1 VWISTHSCWL
11 AKFNHGRTTVTAR
24 RWTARAA
31 DWKGR
36 VIWVDMSRRQ
46 ADRWDKAHLR
56 DKRTA
61 AEKQSQPQP
70 RSSLHL
76 PRGVSSNCRRL
87 AQHRRTSVTCPR
99 MLAYAGLI
107 QKFRNI
113 GLHLDFS
120 YKANQLYTVN
130 QRTLSRT
137 HTSAIR
143 RRNRQCCYRWVHGYR
158 YTITSPAEVHSGPR
172 FYAKPSGIRLVN
184 LRNPRYLVCV
194 FHFRNLHLV
203 NFFLVH
209 YDV

>member
-1 VWISTHSCWL
+1 
-11 AKFNHGRTTVTAR
+11 
-24 RWTARAA
+24 
-31 DWKGR
+31 
-36 VIWVDMSRRQ
+36 MSRRQ
-46 ADRWDKAHLR
+46 ADRWDKAHFR

-87 AQHRRTSVTCPR
+87 VQHRRTSVTCPR

-107 QKFRNI
+107 QKFRDL

-172 FYAKPSGIRLVN
+172 FYAKPSSIRLVN

-203 NFFLVH
+203 NFSLVH